1 MVPECEWNVV
11 QSCHNATVIHNIFI
25 CYSSKDISKC
35 HVLQIYLSSVRI
47 SVRQVVVQWIS
58 MRSMLLEIQ
67 WKRCSWWKLRHQ
79 DVNFYSLSS
88 LFILPSSRAE
98 GLSLILYSCFSFSY
112 PFFLLSDRGTL
123 TIFSLSSLLL
133 SSSEKPSTSQTLQY
147 FQAFRY
153 LPLFILNKSPASQ
166 RREPI
171 PLRKTPVHYNTVAA
185 VMDRGERWEQTG
197 QPTAE
202 GPLDNR
208 VESLTVRASF
218 RLH

>member
-98 GLSLILYSCFSFSY
+98 GLSLILYLLL
-112 PFFLLSDRGTL
+112 FFLLSFLPPFWPRHTNYFFSFIFAFVKQWKTQHEPDF
-123 TIFSLSSLLL
+123 TIF
-133 SSSEKPSTSQTLQY
+133 PSV
-147 FQAFRY
+147 
-153 LPLFILNKSPASQ
+153 PLFTTIHL
-166 RREPI
+166 E
-171 PLRKTPVHYNTVAA
+171 
-185 VMDRGERWEQTG
+185 
-197 QPTAE
+197 
-202 GPLDNR
+202 
-208 VESLTVRASF
+208 
-218 RLH
+218 